1 MRKGKHQFDPA
12 DNPSPENVFFDA
24 KDNEDAFRVRKSA
37 ARRELTERD
46 KRHNSG
52 VRRLFNNVMPGLPI
66 DHDPPETR
74 QEPEPM
80 AAAVEKILARL
91 KINGNPWLSRLT
103 AAWANLVPPEVAKV
117 ARPGKW
123 ENNTLYIYVDSSPH
137 LFEIRRAHLKNI
149 EKTVKGFDGGN
160 RVRHVRLLVNA
171 VDLPFH

>member
-1 MRKGKHQFDPA
+1 MRKGKHQFKSADDPA
-12 DNPSPENVFFDA
+12 LDNVFFDA
-24 KDNEDAFRVRKSA
+24 EDSEAAFLVRKSA

-52 VRRLFNNVMPGLPI
+52 VRQLLNNVIPGLPI

-74 QEPEPM
+74 QAAEPI
-80 AAAVEKILARL
+80 AAAVEKVLARF
-91 KINGNPWLSRLT
+91 KINETPWLSRLT
-103 AAWANLVPPEVAKV
+103 AAWPDLVPPQVAKV

-137 LFEIRRAHLKNI
+137 LFEIRREHFKNI
-149 EKTVKGFDGGN
+149 EKAVKGFDSSN

-171 VDLPFH
+171 VPLP